1 MTIAKLL
8 ELEHFEFGRLRIYD
22 FLFLFPDFIGS
33 IEFPR
38 AKGIATLKI
47 TAKKISHTY
56 ERLPDGK
63 RLFSEM
69 GDYHIQALQILEAKG
84 IFTEK
89 NGIISVTNKLNSD
102 TLLNIF
108 EGNQY
113 IDNEFYKKLIVTLN
127 TVSFFGDSGLKK
139 RTGLMEYR
147 YDAV

>member
-1 MTIAKLL
+1 MTIARLL
-8 ELEHFEFGRLRIYD
+8 ELEQFEFGRLRIYD
-22 FLFLFPDFIGS
+22 FLFLFPDYIDS

-38 AKGIATLKI
+38 VKGIVNLKA
-47 TAKKISHTY
+47 TAKTISHTY

-84 IFTEK
+84 LFIED
-89 NGIISVTNKLNSD
+89 NGVISVTSKLNSD
-102 TLLNIF
+102 SLSKIF
-108 EGNQY
+108 EENQY
-113 IDNEFYKKLIVTLN
+113 IDNEFYKTLTSILN
-127 TVSFFGDSGLKK
+127 TVSFFGDKGLKS